1 MSRQTPEFRIKV
13 CGITTAGD
21 ARMAASA
28 GVDAVGLNFYPK
40 SARYLPPENARA
52 VVDALPVGIAKVGL
66 FVNADVGEVC
76 QTFDRLGLDLIQLH
90 GDEPPEV
97 MSQLGDR
104 PVIRA
109 FRLGPDGLKPVAE
122 YIDECRRLDRLPR
135 LVLLDA
141 YQAGSYGGTGRVA
154 DWRVAAE
161 YPASDWHPP
170 LVLAGGLTAEKVGSA
185 IRAVRPAAVDTASGV
200 ESTPGHKDPA
210 LVEAFV
216 REARQAFAAQ

>member
-1 MSRQTPEFRIKV
+1 MNAPPEFRIKV

-40 SARYLPPENARA
+40 SARYLPPEKAPA
-52 VVDALPVGIAKVGL
+52 VVEALAAGITKVGL
-66 FVNADVGEVC
+66 FVNADVGEIC
-76 QTFDRLGLDLIQLH
+76 KTFDRLGLDLIQLH

-97 MSQLGDR
+97 MSQLGNL
-104 PVIRA
+104 PVLRA
-109 FRLGPDGLKPVAE
+109 FRLGPEGLKPVVE
-122 YIDECRRLDRLPR
+122 YLDECRRLERLPR

-141 YQAGSYGGTGRVA
+141 YQSGTYGGTGHVA
-154 DWRVAAE
+154 DWTAAAE

-170 LVLAGGLTAEKVGSA
+170 LVLAGGLTAENVGSA
-185 IRAVRPAAVDTASGV
+185 IRAVGPVAVDTASGV
-200 ESTPGHKDPA
+200 ESAPGRKDPT